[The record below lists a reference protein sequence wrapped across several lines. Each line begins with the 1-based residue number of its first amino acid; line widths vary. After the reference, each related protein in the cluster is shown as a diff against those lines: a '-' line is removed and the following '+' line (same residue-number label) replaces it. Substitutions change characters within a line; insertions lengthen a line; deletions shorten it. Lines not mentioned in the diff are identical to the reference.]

1 MAEAVLSET
10 ERSLLDERG
19 FVVLEDAIAADQAD
33 ALRDRSMALAEQERA
48 ASGRHVYLGDTAQR
62 VWNLVDKGEVFEQA
76 IQHPRVLGAMTYLLG
91 PDCTLSS
98 FTVNV
103 IGPGAPA
110 GDLHVDHPL
119 GPLPTPRPGFPLSAN
134 SIWFLDDFTVKN
146 GATRCVPGSHRRLE
160 ALPEPG
166 VRYDDEVQITGARGS
181 VMIMNGALWHASSAN
196 RTDRERVCLLGF
208 FCRAFLKP
216 QQDQIRIVSDEVVQ
230 RATPTLKRL
239 LGFDSRPNT
248 LA

>member
-1 MAEAVLSET
+1 MLSET
-10 ERSLLDERG
+10 ERSHLDERG
-19 FVVLEDAIAADQAD
+19 FVVLKDAISSDRAD
-33 ALRDRSMALAEQERA
+33 ALRDRAMALARQERA
-48 ASGRHVYLGDTAQR
+48 ASGEHVYLGEKAQR

-76 IQHPRVLGAMTYLLG
+76 IQHPRVLGAMNWLLG
-91 PDCTLSS
+91 EDCTLSS

-110 GDLHVDHPL
+110 GDLHIDHPL
-119 GPLPTPRPGFPLSAN
+119 GTMPTPRPSFPLSGN
-134 SIWFLDDFTVKN
+134 SIWFLDDFTSEN
-146 GATRCVPGSHRRLE
+146 GATRCVAGSHRHLE
-160 ALPEPG
+160 GLPAPG
-166 VRYDDEVQITGARGS
+166 VRYDGEVQVTGRKGS
-181 VMIMNGALWHASSAN
+181 VMIINGALWHASSAN

-216 QQDQIRIVSDEVVQ
+216 QQDQIRIVSDEVVA

>member
-1 MAEAVLSET
+1 MLSEA
-10 ERSLLDERG
+10 ERSHLDERG
-19 FVVLEDAIAADQAD
+19 FVVLEDAIPADQAD
-33 ALRDRSMALAEQERA
+33 ALRDRSMTLARQERA
-48 ASGRHVYLGDTAQR
+48 ASGEHVYLGEKAQR
-62 VWNLVDKGEVFEQA
+62 VWNLVDKGEVFERA
-76 IQHPRVLGAMTYLLG
+76 IQHPRVLGAMTWLLG
-91 PDCTLSS
+91 ADCTLSS

-103 IGPGAPA
+103 IGPGAPD
-110 GDLHVDHPL
+110 GGLHIDHPL
-119 GPLPTPRPGFPLSAN
+119 ATLPTPRPAFPLSAN
-134 SIWFLDDFTVKN
+134 SIWFLDDFTAEN

-166 VRYDDEVQITGARGS
+166 ERYDDELQVTGRKGS
-181 VMIMNGALWHASSAN
+181 VMIINGALWHASSAN
-196 RTDRERVCLLGF
+196 RTGRERVCLLGF

-216 QQDQIRIVSDEVVQ
+216 QQDQIRIVSDEVVA

>member
-1 MAEAVLSET
+1 MLSEA
-10 ERSLLDERG
+10 ERSHLDERG
-19 FVVLEDAIAADQAD
+19 FVVLEDAIPADQVE
-33 ALRDRSMALAEQERA
+33 ALRDRSMVLARQERT
-48 ASGRHVYLGDTAQR
+48 ASGEHVYLGERAQR
-62 VWNLVDKGEVFEQA
+62 VWNLVDKGEVFERA
-76 IQHPRVLGAMTYLLG
+76 IQHPRVLGAMAHLLG

-103 IGPGAPA
+103 IGPGAPD
-110 GDLHVDHPL
+110 GDLHIDHPL
-119 GPLPTPRPGFPLSAN
+119 GTLPTPRPAFPMSAN
-134 SIWFLDDFTVKN
+134 SIWFLDDFTAEN
-146 GATRCVPGSHRRLE
+146 GATRCVPSSHRRLE

-166 VRYDDEVQITGARGS
+166 ERYDDELQVTGPKGS
-181 VMIMNGALWHASSAN
+181 VMIINGALWHASSAN

-216 QQDQIRIVSDEVVQ
+216 QQDQVRIVSDEVVA

>member
-1 MAEAVLSET
+1 
-10 ERSLLDERG
+10 
-19 FVVLEDAIAADQAD
+19 
-33 ALRDRSMALAEQERA
+33 MALAQHERA
-48 ASGRHVYLGDTAQR
+48 ASGEHVYLNEKAQR

-110 GDLHVDHPL
+110 GDLHIDHPL
-119 GPLPTPRPGFPLSAN
+119 GKLPAPRPGFPLSAN
-134 SIWFLDDFTVKN
+134 SIWFLDDFTAEN

-166 VRYDDEVQITGARGS
+166 VRYDDEVQVTGP
-181 VMIMNGALWHASSAN
+181 GA
-196 RTDRERVCLLGF
+196 
-208 FCRAFLKP
+208 P
-216 QQDQIRIVSDEVVQ
+216 
-230 RATPTLKRL
+230 
-239 LGFDSRPNT
+239 
-248 LA
+248 

>member
-1 MAEAVLSET
+1 MMEAMLSEA
-10 ERSLLDERG
+10 ERSHLDERG
-19 FVVLEDAIAADQAD
+19 FVVLEDAIPADQAE
-33 ALRDRSMALAEQERA
+33 ALRDRSMALARQERA
-48 ASGRHVYLGDTAQR
+48 ASGEHVYLGEKAQR

-76 IQHPRVLGAMTYLLG
+76 IQHPRVLGAMNYLLG

-103 IGPGAPA
+103 IGPGAPD
-110 GDLHVDHPL
+110 GGLHIDHPL
-119 GPLPTPRPGFPLSAN
+119 GTMPTPRPAFPLSAN
-134 SIWFLDDFTVKN
+134 SIWFLDDFTARN

-166 VRYDDEVQITGARGS
+166 VRYEDELQVTGRKGS
-181 VMIMNGALWHASSAN
+181 VMIINGALWHASSAN

-208 FCRAFLKP
+208 FCRSFLKP
-216 QQDQIRIVSDEVVQ
+216 QQDQIRIVTDAVVA